1 MNFGAML
8 ITSKIDLQIFNI
20 SCHYMEFSMITD
32 TKMISPPLSH
42 LISGLEFIF
51 NHFLYL
57 KNLIYMMRR
66 LLLPNSNESS
76 HLI

>member
-1 MNFGAML
+1 
-8 ITSKIDLQIFNI
+8 
-20 SCHYMEFSMITD
+20 MEFAMITD

-76 HLI
+76 HLIRMFRLRMSSFAVINDAHR